1 MSKEYQVSVSVGG
14 RFLFR
19 TDWDV
24 DKERVEKM
32 AKLLVMRL
40 PAEAQIRL
48 CERDN
53 KYTILASVQGVA
65 K

>member
-19 TDWDV
+19 TDWV

-32 AKLLVMRL
+32 AKLLVVRL

-53 KYTILASVQGVA
+53 KYTILVSVQGEA